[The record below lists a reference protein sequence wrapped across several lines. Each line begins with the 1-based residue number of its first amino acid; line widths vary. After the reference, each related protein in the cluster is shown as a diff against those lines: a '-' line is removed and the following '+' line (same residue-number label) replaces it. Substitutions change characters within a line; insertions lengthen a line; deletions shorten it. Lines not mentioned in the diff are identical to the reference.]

1 MLVIGHDAYA
11 HAGGATGADAT
22 FAGALVHRR
31 GRGRQRGR
39 RAQGGR
45 ELGGRLLGHA
55 ERTHVARVQDLDG
68 RVMPAGVEAVA
79 QHRDVDESTAI
90 RESKPTRVADRDEH
104 GLTRDLRVEELA
116 PSSAGLQPGAGI
128 VAARHEDAAQDTGAA
143 LGADPPEAD
152 DARVEPTFRHGTD
165 QQCGRE
171 LARTGGQC
179 QGERGRLVIDERGTE
194 QHQANHR
201 ANAPGKRKLR
211 SDGAAGTL

>member
-1 MLVIGHDAYA
+1 MV
-11 HAGGATGADAT
+11 
-22 FAGALVHRR
+22 ALCQPGSRPWPS
-31 GRGRQRGR
+31 
-39 RAQGGR
+39 
-45 ELGGRLLGHA
+45 
-55 ERTHVARVQDLDG
+55 T
-68 RVMPAGVEAVA
+68 VM
-79 QHRDVDESTAI
+79 STNPPRSAKAS
-90 RESKPTRVADRDEH
+90 RSRVADRDEH